1 MANNKKTNH
10 SASDIEEHKMAAAIG
25 YIGILCFIPLLL
37 KKESDFAQFHGKQGL
52 AIFIA
57 EVIAAMLSFTVI
69 VPVILWPLAI
79 LASVYGIYLVFNG
92 QKKEIPGAAHI
103 VKILNI

>member
-10 SASDIEEHKMAAAIG
+10 SGSDIEEHKMVAAIG

-57 EVIAAMLSFTVI
+57 EVIATVLSFTMI
-69 VPVILWPLAI
+69 VPVILWPLSI
-79 LASVYGIYLVFNG
+79 LGSVYGMYLAYNG
-92 QKKEIPGAAHI
+92 HKKPIPGAAQI
-103 VKILNI
+103 VKMLNI